1 MDARGDRRS
10 AARYCPRQSRKS
22 PMSASGTTR
31 SSAEFIALVALT
43 FSLIA
48 MSIDSMLPAL
58 ADIAADLGARGPN
71 DRQLVLTA
79 FFAGLT
85 LGQLIYG
92 PISDSTG
99 RKPAMYAGIGCFLVG
114 GLICAL
120 THDFTTM
127 VLGRVLQGF
136 GAAGPRIVA
145 MAMVRDLYAGRAMA
159 RIMSFVMAVF
169 ILVPILAPSIGQLML
184 LIADWRFIF
193 YGLVVIGAIDF
204 LWLWTRQPETLLPKD
219 RVPLSIG
226 HIMRSAREAVT
237 NRVTLGYTLAT
248 GCVFGSFIS
257 YLGTSQQIF
266 QEQYGTGKLFALYFG
281 LLAAGIGLASIV
293 NAKLVMR
300 YGMRNLSKWALRS
313 ACILSLAFLLVA
325 WLLGGHPPLW
335 AFVAFMMMLFFFN
348 GLLFGN
354 YNALAMEPMGHIAG
368 VAAAVIGSLSS
379 LVAVGSGTPIGQLY
393 DGTVIPLVAG
403 FAVMETLALF
413 VTEWAERGRA
423 ARIITPS

>member
-1 MDARGDRRS
+1 M
-10 AARYCPRQSRKS
+10 
-22 PMSASGTTR
+22 TTTGSQR

-58 ADIAADLGARGPN
+58 GDIAADLGAGDPN

-79 FFAGLT
+79 FFGGLT
-85 LGQLIYG
+85 LGQFIYG

-99 RKPAMYAGIGCFLVG
+99 RKPAMYAGIACFIAG

-127 VLGRVLQGF
+127 ILGRILQGF

-169 ILVPILAPSIGQLML
+169 ILVPILAPAIGQLML
-184 LIADWRFIF
+184 LIADWRAIF
-193 YGLVVIGAIDF
+193 YGLVVVGAIDF
-204 LWLWTRQPETLLPKD
+204 LWLAMRQEETLKPAD
-219 RVPLSIG
+219 RVPLSLG
-226 HIMRSAREAVT
+226 HILRSAWEALS

-248 GCVFGSFIS
+248 GFIFGAFIS

-266 QEQYGTGKLFALYFG
+266 QEHYGTGKLFAVFFG
-281 LLAAGIGLASIV
+281 LLAAGIGLASIT

-300 YGMRNLSKWALRS
+300 FGMRNLSKWALRS
-313 ACILSLAFLLVA
+313 ACLLSLGFLVIA

-335 AFVAFMMMLFFFN
+335 AFVAFMTVLFFFN

-379 LVAVGSGTPIGQLY
+379 LVAVSAGTPIGQLY

-403 FAVMETLALF
+403 FACMGLAALLI
-413 VTEWAERGRA
+413 TEWAERGRRTLA
-423 ARIITPS
+423 ITPS

>member
-1 MDARGDRRS
+1 MTAIVRLIRE
-10 AARYCPRQSRKS
+10 S
-22 PMSASGTTR
+22 PLMTASGTART
-31 SSAEFIALVALT
+31 SAEFIALVALT

-58 ADIAADLGARGPN
+58 GDIAADLGAHGPN

-85 LGQLIYG
+85 VGQLIYG

-99 RKPAMYAGIGCFLVG
+99 RKPAMFAGIGCFILG
-114 GLICAL
+114 GLICGL
-120 THDFTTM
+120 TTDFTIM
-127 VLGRVLQGF
+127 LLGRVLQGF

-145 MAMVRDLYAGRAMA
+145 VAMVRDLYAGRAMA

-193 YGLVVIGAIDF
+193 YGLVVVGVIDF
-204 LWLWTRQPETLLPKD
+204 LWLATRQPETLAPKD
-219 RVPLSIG
+219 RAPLSIG
-226 HIMRSAREAVT
+226 NILRSAREAAT

-266 QEQYGTGKLFALYFG
+266 QEHYGTGKLFALYFG
-281 LLAAGIGLASIV
+281 ILAAGIGLASIV

-300 YGMRNLSKWALRS
+300 FGMRNLSKWALRS
-313 ACILSLAFLLVA
+313 GCGLSIAFLLVA

-335 AFVAFMMMLFFFN
+335 AFVTFMTVLFFFN

-368 VAAAVIGSLSS
+368 VAAAVVGSLSS
-379 LVAVGSGTPIGQLY
+379 LVAVGTGTPIGQLY
-393 DGTVIPLVAG
+393 DGTVIPLIAG
-403 FAVMETLALF
+403 FAFMGVMALLI
-413 VTEWAERGRA
+413 TEWAESGRS
-423 ARIITPS
+423 ARVATPG

>member
-1 MDARGDRRS
+1 MTAPGS
-10 AARYCPRQSRKS
+10 
-22 PMSASGTTR
+22 TR
-31 SSAEFIALVALT
+31 SSVEFIALVALT

-58 ADIAADLGARGPN
+58 GNIAADLGTRDPN

-79 FFAGLT
+79 FFGGLT
-85 LGQLIYG
+85 IGQFFYG

-99 RKPAMYAGIGCFLVG
+99 RKPAMYAGISCFIAG
-114 GLICAL
+114 GLICAFA
-120 THDFTTM
+120 TDFTTM
-127 VLGRVLQGF
+127 VLGRILQGF

-184 LIADWRFIF
+184 LFANWRGIF
-193 YGLVVIGAIDF
+193 YGLVIVGIIDF
-204 LWLWTRQPETLLPKD
+204 LWLAMRQPETLARPD
-219 RVPLSIG
+219 RAPLSIG
-226 HIMRSAREAVT
+226 RILRSAREAVT
-237 NRVTLGYTLAT
+237 NRTTLGYTLAT
-248 GCVFGSFIS
+248 GFVFGAFIS

-266 QEQYGTGKLFALYFG
+266 QEQYGTGKLFSVFFG
-281 LLAAGIGLASIV
+281 ILAAGIGLASIV

-300 YGMRNLSKWALRS
+300 FGMRNLSKWALRA
-313 ACILSLAFLLVA
+313 ACLLSLSFLAVA
-325 WLLGGHPPLW
+325 YLLGGHPPLW
-335 AFVAFMMMLFFFN
+335 AFVAYMTTLFFFN

-368 VAAAVIGSLSS
+368 VAAAVVGSVSS
-379 LVAVGSGTPIGQLY
+379 LVAVSAGTPIGRLY

-403 FAVMETLALF
+403 FACMGLAALLS
-413 VTEWAERGRA
+413 TEWAERGRA
-423 ARIITPS
+423 VRVITPS

>member
-1 MDARGDRRS
+1 M
-10 AARYCPRQSRKS
+10 
-22 PMSASGTTR
+22 TTTGSQR

-58 ADIAADLGARGPN
+58 GDIAADLGAGDPN

-79 FFAGLT
+79 FFGGLT
-85 LGQLIYG
+85 LGQFIYG

-99 RKPAMYAGIGCFLVG
+99 RKPAMYAGIACFIAG
-114 GLICAL
+114 GLVCAL

-127 VLGRVLQGF
+127 ILGRVLQGF

-169 ILVPILAPSIGQLML
+169 ILVPILAPAIGQLML
-184 LIADWRFIF
+184 LIADWRAIF
-193 YGLVVIGAIDF
+193 YGLVIVGAIDF
-204 LWLWTRQPETLLPKD
+204 LWLAMRQEETLKPAD
-219 RVPLSIG
+219 RVPLSLG
-226 HIMRSAREAVT
+226 HILRSAWEALS

-248 GCVFGSFIS
+248 GFIFGAFIS

-266 QEQYGTGKLFALYFG
+266 QEQYGTGKLFAVFFG
-281 LLAAGIGLASIV
+281 ILAAGIGLASIT

-300 YGMRNLSKWALRS
+300 FGMRNLSKWALRS
-313 ACILSLAFLLVA
+313 ACILSLGFLVIA
-325 WLLGGHPPLW
+325 WLLDGHPPLW
-335 AFVAFMMMLFFFN
+335 AFVAFMTMLFFFN

-379 LVAVGSGTPIGQLY
+379 LVAVSAGTPIGQLY

-403 FAVMETLALF
+403 FACMGLAALLA
-413 VTEWAERGRA
+413 TEWAERGRPVLA
-423 ARIITPS
+423 ITPS

>member
-1 MDARGDRRS
+1 MTAFGSKRS
-10 AARYCPRQSRKS
+10 
-22 PMSASGTTR
+22 G
-31 SSAEFIALVALT
+31 AEFIALIALT

-58 ADIAADLGARGPN
+58 GSIAADLGARDPN

-79 FFAGLT
+79 FFGGLT

-99 RKPAMYAGIGCFLVG
+99 RKPAMYAGIACFIAG
-114 GLICAL
+114 GLICGF
-120 THDFTTM
+120 TTDFTVM
-127 VLGRVLQGF
+127 IFGRILQGF

-145 MAMVRDLYAGRAMA
+145 MAMVRDRFAGRAMA

-169 ILVPILAPSIGQLML
+169 IMVPILAPSIGQLVL
-184 LIADWRFIF
+184 LAAHWRFIF
-193 YGLVVIGAIDF
+193 YGLVAVGLIDF
-204 LWLWTRQPETLLPKD
+204 LWLATRQPETLLPKD
-219 RVPLSIG
+219 RAPFSLG
-226 HIMRSAREAVT
+226 HILRAAREAIT

-248 GCVFGSFIS
+248 GCIFGAFIS

-266 QEQYGTGKLFALYFG
+266 QEQYGTGKLFAVYFG
-281 LLAAGIGLASIV
+281 MLAAGIGLASFV
-293 NAKLVMR
+293 NAQLVMR
-300 YGMRNLSKWALRS
+300 FGMRKLSKWALR
-313 ACILSLAFLLVA
+313 AGCCLSLSFLLFA
-325 WLLGGHPPLW
+325 WLVDGHPPLW
-335 AFVAFMMMLFFFN
+335 AFVAFMIVLFFFN

-368 VAAAVIGSLSS
+368 VAAAVVGSLSS
-379 LVAVGSGTPIGQLY
+379 LVAVSAGTPIGRFY

-403 FAVMETLALF
+403 FACMALVALL

-423 ARIITPS
+423 ARVLTPS

>member
-1 MDARGDRRS
+1 MTT
-10 AARYCPRQSRKS
+10 
-22 PMSASGTTR
+22 SGSTR
-31 SSAEFIALVALT
+31 SGAEFIALVALT

-58 ADIAADLGARGPN
+58 GDIAADLGAPDPN

-85 LGQLIYG
+85 VGQFIYG

-99 RKPAMYAGIGCFLVG
+99 RKPAMYAGIGCFIVG
-114 GLICAL
+114 GLICGM

-127 VLGRVLQGF
+127 LLGRVLQGF

-145 MAMVRDLYAGRAMA
+145 VAMVRDLHAGRAMA

-193 YGLVVIGAIDF
+193 FGLVLVGVIDF
-204 LWLWTRQPETLLPKD
+204 LWLATRQPETLAPEN
-219 RVPLSIG
+219 RAPLSIG
-226 HIMRSAREAVT
+226 NILRSAREAVT
-237 NRVTLGYTLAT
+237 SRITLGYTLAT
-248 GCVFGSFIS
+248 GCIFGAFIS
-257 YLGTSQQIF
+257 YLGMSQQIF

-281 LLAAGIGLASIV
+281 ILAAGIGLASIV
-293 NAKLVMR
+293 NAQLVMR
-300 YGMRNLSKWALRS
+300 FGMRNLSKWALRA
-313 ACILSLAFLLVA
+313 ACGLSLAFLLIA

-335 AFVAFMMMLFFFN
+335 AFVAFMTILFFFN

-368 VAAAVIGSLSS
+368 VAAAVVGSLSS
-379 LVAVGSGTPIGQLY
+379 LVAVSLGTPIGQLY
-393 DGTVIPLVAG
+393 DGTVLPLIAG
-403 FAVMETLALF
+403 FAVTEMAALLI
-413 VTEWAERGRA
+413 TEWAEGRRP
-423 ARIITPS
+423 ARAITPS

>member
-1 MDARGDRRS
+1 M
-10 AARYCPRQSRKS
+10 P
-22 PMSASGTTR
+22 TTGPQR

-58 ADIAADLGARGPN
+58 GSIAADLGARDPN

-79 FFAGLT
+79 FFGGLT
-85 LGQLIYG
+85 IGQLIYG

-99 RKPAMYAGIGCFLVG
+99 RKPAMYAGIGCFILG

-120 THDFTTM
+120 TQDFTTM
-127 VLGRVLQGF
+127 VLARILQGF

-169 ILVPILAPSIGQLML
+169 ILVPILAPSVGQLML
-184 LIADWRFIF
+184 LVANWRAIF
-193 YGLVVIGAIDF
+193 YGLVIVGVIDF
-204 LWLWTRQPETLLPKD
+204 LWLATRQEETLKPAD

-226 HIMRSAREAVT
+226 HILRSAREALT
-237 NRVTLGYTLAT
+237 TRVTLGYTLAT
-248 GCVFGSFIS
+248 GCVFGAFIS

-266 QEQYGTGKLFALYFG
+266 QDQYGTGRLFAMFFG
-281 LLAAGIGLASIV
+281 ILAAGIGLASIT

-300 YGMRNLSKWALRS
+300 FGMRNLSKWALRS
-313 ACILSLAFLLVA
+313 ACLLSLSFLLVA
-325 WLLGGHPPLW
+325 YLLGGHPPLW
-335 AFVAFMMMLFFFN
+335 AFVTFMTVLFFFN

-368 VAAAVIGSLSS
+368 VAAAVVGSLSS
-379 LVAVGSGTPIGQLY
+379 LVAVGAGTPIGRLY

-403 FAVMETLALF
+403 FACMGIAALV
-413 VTEWAERGRA
+413 VTEWAERGRRVLA
-423 ARIITPS
+423 VTPS

>member
-1 MDARGDRRS
+1 MTSKPA
-10 AARYCPRQSRKS
+10 
-22 PMSASGTTR
+22 R

-58 ADIAADLGARGPN
+58 GSIANDLGAPNPN

-85 LGQLIYG
+85 VGQFVYG
-92 PISDSTG
+92 PISDSSG
-99 RKPAMYAGIGCFLVG
+99 RKPAMFAGICCFIAG

-120 THDFTTM
+120 TSDFTVM
-127 VLGRVLQGF
+127 VLARVLQGF

-169 ILVPILAPSIGQLML
+169 ILVPILAPSIGQLIL
-184 LIADWRFIF
+184 LIADWRAIF
-193 YGLVVIGAIDF
+193 YCLVAVGVIDF
-204 LWLWTRQPETLLPKD
+204 LWLATRQPETLTKPD
-219 RVPLSIG
+219 RVPLSMG
-226 HIMRSAREAVT
+226 HILRSAREAIT
-237 NRVTLGYTLAT
+237 HRTTLGYTLAT
-248 GCVFGSFIS
+248 GCIFGAFIS

-266 QEQYGTGKLFALYFG
+266 QEQYGTGKLFAVFFG
-281 LLAAGIGLASIV
+281 VLATGIGLASIV
-293 NAKLVMR
+293 NAKLVMHF
-300 YGMRNLSKWALRS
+300 GMRNLSKWALRA
-313 ACILSLAFLLVA
+313 ACFLSLGFLLVA

-335 AFVAFMMMLFFFN
+335 VFVAFMTLLFFFN

-368 VAAAVIGSLSS
+368 VASAVVGSLST
-379 LVAVGSGTPIGQLY
+379 LVAVSAGTPIGQLY
-393 DGTVIPLVAG
+393 DGTVIPLIAG
-403 FAVMETLALF
+403 FALTELAALAI
-413 VTEWAERGRA
+413 TEWAEKGRMTHP
-423 ARIITPS
+423 ITPS

>member
-1 MDARGDRRS
+1 MTV
-10 AARYCPRQSRKS
+10 
-22 PMSASGTTR
+22 SGSTR

-58 ADIAADLGARGPN
+58 GDIAADLAARDPN

-85 LGQLIYG
+85 VGQFIYG

-99 RKPAMYAGIGCFLVG
+99 RKPAMYAGIGCFIVG
-114 GLICAL
+114 GLICGF

-127 VLGRVLQGF
+127 LLGRLLQGF

-193 YGLVVIGAIDF
+193 YGLVIVGVIDF
-204 LWLWTRQPETLLPKD
+204 LWLWARQPETLAPED
-219 RVPLSIG
+219 RAPLSIG
-226 HIMRSAREAVT
+226 HILRSASEAVM

-248 GCVFGSFIS
+248 GCVFGAFIS
-257 YLGTSQQIF
+257 YLSMSQQIF

-281 LLAAGIGLASIV
+281 ILAAGIGLASIV

-300 YGMRNLSKWALRS
+300 FGMRNLSKWALRS
-313 ACILSLAFLLVA
+313 ACVLSLAFLLVA

-335 AFVAFMMMLFFFN
+335 AFVAFMTILFFFN

-368 VAAAVIGSLSS
+368 VAAAVVGSLSS
-379 LVAVGSGTPIGQLY
+379 LIAVSAGTPIGQLY
-393 DGTVIPLVAG
+393 DGTVIPLIVG
-403 FAVMETLALF
+403 FAITEIVALV
-413 VTEWAERGRA
+413 VTEWAERKRP